1 MKLRQLVK
9 SSFYEVQRRWGRWA
23 SRRPT
28 QAENAIAVFTVH
40 SIAPARSDMA
50 VSVTRFRQ
58 QLEGLLAAGYR
69 ALTIDQLLAVQS
81 RKAGPCDPAF
91 ALTFDDGYRSV
102 LTEALPVLEALQIPA
117 TVFLTTGFLDRR
129 VSPPWRSTDPDLQA
143 EYRKEAQFFQPLTWD
158 EARTLARHP
167 LIRIGGHTDTHP
179 LLGLLTAD
187 AARDELRQSKAILR
201 NQLGIETNL
210 FAYPFGVRRY
220 GAYSKHTEQLLRDT
234 GYVCSMTSEISR
246 ARVGAGPW
254 QIPRI
259 SLTQQDENRDAVA
272 KAAGAYDWVGAA
284 QGFYQSLFPNPHLGT
299 PQ

>member
-1 MKLRQLVK
+1 MRLRQVVK
-9 SSFYEVQRRWGRWA
+9 AQFYEVQRRWGRWA
-23 SRRPT
+23 SHRPNLK
-28 QAENAIAVFTVH
+28 QSAIVIFTVH

-50 VSVTRFRQ
+50 ISVTRFREQ
-58 QLEGLLAAGYR
+58 MEGVLAAGYR
-69 ALTIDQLLAVQS
+69 ALTIDQVLAVLS
-81 RKAGPCDPAF
+81 SKAGPCDPAF

-102 LTEALPVLEALQIPA
+102 LTDALPVLEALQIPA

-129 VSPPWRSTDPDLQA
+129 VSPPWQSADTNLQA
-143 EYRKEAQFFQPLTWD
+143 EYKNQTEFFQPLNWD
-158 EARTLARHP
+158 EARSLARHP

-187 AARDELRQSKAILR
+187 AVREELRQSNAIIR
-201 NQLGIETNL
+201 EQLGIETSL

-220 GAYSKHTEQLLRDT
+220 GAYSKRTEQLLHDT

-246 ARVGAGPW
+246 ARVGTGPW

-259 SLTQQDENRDAVA
+259 SLTQQDESRDAVA
-272 KAAGAYDWVGAA
+272 KAAGAYDWVGVA
-284 QGFYQSLFPNPHLGT
+284 QSFYQSLFPNPHLGT